1 MRTSTKRL
9 PLAGLMVLSLT
20 LAACGSGSEVPAP
33 GAAEETMATDAA
45 PAEAATAEAAP
56 AAEAAAPATPAA
68 TEAAA
73 APKADVKTA
82 AKASKDIPVRGKNG
96 LEGKCLARVGKETGT
111 RVVGTNRIEESQAA
125 IDIYV
130 NIEGAQAPWRCRGY
144 RDGSID
150 GIMYTGDEGAL

>member
-1 MRTSTKRL
+1 MLTSTKRL

-20 LAACGSGSEVPAP
+20 LAACGSGSEAPASV
-33 GAAEETMATDAA
+33 AAEETMAADAA
-45 PAEAATAEAAP
+45 PMTAEAPP
-56 AAEAAAPATPAA
+56 AAEAAAPATPTA
-68 TEAAA
+68 TESAA
-73 APKADVKTA
+73 APKAEVKTA
-82 AKASKDIPVRGKNG
+82 AKANKDIPVRGKNG

-111 RVVGTNRIEESQAA
+111 RVLGTNRIEESQAA

-130 NIEGAQAPWRCRGY
+130 SIEGAQAPWRCRGY